1 MKNKKLFQK
10 TKNDISNFMKHYLI
24 YHNPRKMGYSLD
36 TVKDFIAFTNRKV
49 NDENIGS
56 KVWLITGE
64 GKPKEYFLKMY
75 FVIEDI
81 KSGVE
86 KDFKTKLLG
95 SEGKILPSMKRID
108 DLAWFDKFRKQMA
121 NFRGFAEIRDKK
133 YIDEL
138 EKLV

>member
-1 MKNKKLFQK
+1 MKN
-10 TKNDISNFMKHYLI
+10 YLI
-24 YHNPRKMGYSLD
+24 YHNPEKMDYSLD
-36 TVKDFIAFTNRKV
+36 TVKDFIAFANRKV

-64 GKPKEYFLKMY
+64 GNPKEYFIKMY

-86 KDFKTKLLG
+86 KNFKTKLIG
-95 SEGKILPSMKRID
+95 SEGKILKTMIRID
-108 DLAWFDKFRKQMA
+108 NLPWFEGFKKQMA
-121 NFRGFAEIRDKK
+121 YFVGFAEIRDQK

-138 EKLV
+138 EKLIQY

>member
-1 MKNKKLFQK
+1 MR
-10 TKNDISNFMKHYLI
+10 HYLI
-24 YHNPRKMGYSLD
+24 YHNPEKMGYSLN
-36 TVKDFIAFTNRKV
+36 TVKDFIAFVNRKV

-75 FVIEDI
+75 FIIDDI
-81 KSGVE
+81 KSGVV
-86 KDFKTKLLG
+86 KNFKTKLLG

-108 DLAWFDKFRKQMA
+108 DLAWFDEFRKQMA
-121 NFRGFAEIRDKK
+121 NFRGFAEIKHQK

>member
-1 MKNKKLFQK
+1 MKNC
-10 TKNDISNFMKHYLI
+10 II
-24 YHNPRKMGYSLD
+24 YHNPEKMGYSLN
-36 TVKDFIAFTNRKV
+36 TVTDFIAFTNRKV
-49 NDENIGS
+49 NDEDIGS

-86 KDFKTKLLG
+86 KNFKTKLIG
-95 SEGKILPSMKRID
+95 SKGKILNSMVRID
-108 DLAWFDKFRKQMA
+108 NLPWFNEFRKQMA
-121 NFRGFAEIRDKK
+121 NFRGFAEIKHKK